1 MVWHEFCNVIKCIY
15 FTNSKQLHIMLQA
28 IIQAAADMLAS
39 GIQPQEIV
47 TTLVS
52 GGITPENATNLVIGL
67 IMSA

>member
-1 MVWHEFCNVIKCIY
+1 
-15 FTNSKQLHIMLQA
+15 MLQA